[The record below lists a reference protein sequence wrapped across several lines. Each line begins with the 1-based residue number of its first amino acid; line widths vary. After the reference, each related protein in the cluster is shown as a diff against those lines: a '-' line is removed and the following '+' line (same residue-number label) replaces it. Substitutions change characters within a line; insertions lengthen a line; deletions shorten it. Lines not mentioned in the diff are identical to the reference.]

1 MRAKEKSELAI
12 ALGACRSAFLGAA
25 GFSAFIN
32 VLMLVPSIYM
42 LQIYDRVLSSRSEIT
57 LLMVTLIAIGLMAI
71 YAVLETIRSQILVRV
86 GGRLNELLAGRVFA
100 AIFKSAVLRAD
111 AGSSQALRDL
121 DVVREFLTGQGLIA
135 LFDSPWVPIY
145 AALVFAIHPALG
157 VISVV
162 GGMVIFVLAL
172 ANELA
177 TRRLLFEA
185 TVQNM
190 GANGFVDTSLRN
202 VEAVEAMGMLGGIY
216 KRWHDRRLRS
226 LQLQARASDRA
237 GALYAASKFVRI
249 VLQMAILGVGAYYVL
264 HNEISAGL
272 MIAASIIMGRALA
285 PIEIAV
291 ATWKQFLSARGAYG
305 RLNDLLAK
313 VPAPTEPMP
322 LPAPRGDVVVEN
334 ILVAA
339 PGGKLPILRG
349 IGFQVA
355 AGDMI
360 GIIGPSAAGKS
371 TLARALVGV
380 WPVYSGAVRLDG
392 ADINT
397 WDKSRLGRYLGYL
410 PQDVELYEGSIAEN
424 IARFGEVDADKVI
437 AAAQNAGVHQLILNL
452 PSGYDTQI
460 GPRGVTLSGG
470 QRQRIALAR
479 ALYDDPAIL
488 VLDEPN
494 SNLDT
499 DGDNALVSALAK
511 LKTQRRTVF
520 VVTHRVHLL
529 AQVDY
534 IMALNQGVIEK
545 FGTRDQILSQFMRAV
560 STAAPVPRA

>member
-1 MRAKEKSELAI
+1 
-12 ALGACRSAFLGAA
+12 
-25 GFSAFIN
+25 
-32 VLMLVPSIYM
+32 
-42 LQIYDRVLSSRSEIT
+42 
-57 LLMVTLIAIGLMAI
+57 
-71 YAVLETIRSQILVRV
+71 
-86 GGRLNELLAGRVFA
+86 
-100 AIFKSAVLRAD
+100 
-111 AGSSQALRDL
+111 
-121 DVVREFLTGQGLIA
+121 
-135 LFDSPWVPIY
+135 
-145 AALVFAIHPALG
+145 
-157 VISVV
+157 
-162 GGMVIFVLAL
+162 
-172 ANELA
+172 
-177 TRRLLFEA
+177 
-185 TVQNM
+185 
-190 GANGFVDTSLRN
+190 
-202 VEAVEAMGMLGGIY
+202 
-216 KRWHDRRLRS
+216 
-226 LQLQARASDRA
+226 
-237 GALYAASKFVRI
+237 
-249 VLQMAILGVGAYYVL
+249 
-264 HNEISAGL
+264 